1 MGAFRYPS
9 LQAYL
14 SHGDSIGFSLSFDIR
29 VRYDAHKCLYMSIYD
44 HGKEH
49 FLSDTADLCMC
60 ENAHMSKQNIQD
72 ELRDRQKAWI
82 ERIKQAT
89 GKSYTEI
96 ARESGC
102 AASTVYRFM
111 GGQSDHCLSAATEAK
126 IKARFG
132 DNPEKIDAAIPV
144 PMSAIPVVGIVQ
156 AGLWQAEYA
165 RPFAMA
171 DEFVSVGPD
180 PRYAGLQR
188 SAFKVLGDSMNL
200 LYPPGTTVI
209 AVSFYDL
216 GRGPK
221 TGEKVIVVR
230 KVDGY
235 EEATIKEIE
244 ILADGRVALW
254 PRSTNPEYSQAL
266 ILPVN
271 SFSDDFPDNGCH
283 PEYRI
288 VGLVTQSIK
297 LE

>member
-1 MGAFRYPS
+1 MHNG
-9 LQAYL
+9 L
-14 SHGDSIGFSLSFDIR
+14 
-29 VRYDAHKCLYMSIYD
+29 CMSILY
-44 HGKEH
+44 HSKEQ
-49 FLSDTADLCMC
+49 FLSDTRITDMC
-60 ENAHMSKQNIQD
+60 ENAYMAKQHIQD
-72 ELRDRQKAWI
+72 ELRDRQRAWI

-132 DNPEKIDAAIPV
+132 EHPSKINAAIPV
-144 PMSAIPVVGIVQ
+144 PVSSIPVVGIVQ

-165 RPFAMA
+165 RPFEMV

-180 PRYAGLQR
+180 PRYSGLSR
-188 SAFKVLGDSMNL
+188 CAFKVLGDSMNL

-216 GRGPK
+216 GRDPRS
-221 TGEKVIVVR
+221 GEKVIVVR

-244 ILADGRVALW
+244 ILPDGRVALW

-266 ILPVN
+266 ILPSG
-271 SFSDDFPDNGCH
+271 SFNNDFPDDGCH

-288 VGLVTQSIK
+288 VGLITQSIK